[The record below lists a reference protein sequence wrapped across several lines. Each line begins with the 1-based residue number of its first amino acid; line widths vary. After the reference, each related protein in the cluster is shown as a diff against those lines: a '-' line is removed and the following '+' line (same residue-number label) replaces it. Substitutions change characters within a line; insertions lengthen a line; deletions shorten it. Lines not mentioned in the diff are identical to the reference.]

1 MDTSDHHNEPTKM
14 SARTEP
20 QADLQS
26 RADALD
32 QLTTAVVVLDEA
44 LHVRY
49 LNPAAEALFGTSR
62 QHRVGAHVR
71 ELTSEGIDGLSPLLG
86 PLGVVDLHR
95 SPEDLPGVGSLRL
108 FAGYAGWS
116 AGQLDAELLA
126 GGWFVVDAF
135 PEDAVVE
142 EPTELWRM
150 VLGRQPG
157 LLGHLD
163 GYPDNPSMN

>member
-1 MDTSDHHNEPTKM
+1 M
-14 SARTEP
+14 A
-20 QADLQS
+20 ADSVGSSPRVSWPRPPRL
-26 RADALD
+26 
-32 QLTTAVVVLDEA
+32 
-44 LHVRY
+44 
-49 LNPAAEALFGTSR
+49 SR
-62 QHRVGAHVR
+62 QMFTFGPP
-71 ELTSEGIDGLSPLLG
+71 EGIDGLSPLLG

-116 AGQLDAELLA
+116 AGQLDAELMA